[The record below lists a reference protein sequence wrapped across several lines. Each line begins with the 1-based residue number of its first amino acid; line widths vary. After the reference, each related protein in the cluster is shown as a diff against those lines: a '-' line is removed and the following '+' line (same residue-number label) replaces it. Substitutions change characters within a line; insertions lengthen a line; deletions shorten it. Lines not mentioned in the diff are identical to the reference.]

1 MIIGGKDP
9 PTIINNAW
17 PKLILILNAEFAP
30 IKQLAMK
37 REIQSVNA
45 WITIT
50 ENIFLLFIKIVAN
63 NIPPHIALITC
74 INNVKGS
81 TKNIL
86 GKWTNPNIKEEIIIG
101 FHIEFF
107 STITNKRMN

>member
-1 MIIGGKDP
+1 MIIGGNDP
-9 PTIINNAW
+9 PAIINNAC
-17 PKLILILNAEFAP
+17 PKFMLILKAEFAP
-30 IKQLAMK
+30 IKQLAINK
-37 REIQSVNA
+37 EIQSVNE

-101 FHIEFF
+101 FHIELF
-107 STITNKRMN
+107 